1 MAGEFRQLLPPV
13 AGLFSDVLVFSC
25 NSFNVLH
32 LCKYLMQV
40 CGGGTNVRAGIC
52 LCDHLMY
59 GSTLLSKFLKNTLN
73 VRNCK
78 IKVFMVNQNYEI
90 TTLVEIDILQNIP
103 TSTQNSDFF
112 SQNY

>member
-59 GSTLLSKFLKNTLN
+59 GSTLLSKFLK
-73 VRNCK
+73 K
-78 IKVFMVNQNYEI
+78 YIKCE
-90 TTLVEIDILQNIP
+90 ELQNKSIYGQ
-103 TSTQNSDFF
+103 SKL
-112 SQNY
+112 